1 MILMNRKIWILLFVL
16 SLSSCVGG
24 KFSYS
29 FDTGRQLDFSKGKW
43 IFNKTESN
51 STIFDS
57 ELNVLAYNEFRNLL
71 GDSLMDLN
79 ALRAKKMVPPKIEF
93 ELSKEALQQL
103 GKDTGCQ
110 YLINTR
116 GYIVS
121 NGAGSISFDT
131 GNGYYSA
138 SNQSSVSIAIYN
150 LESGTLVSA
159 SQAVGK
165 ATAENSHFDDN
176 KGTPSIN
183 SSAETLM
190 LKAAKNLIRKYDKY
204 RLDR

>member
-1 MILMNRKIWILLFVL
+1 MNRKFWILLFVCTL
-16 SLSSCVGG
+16 FSCVGG
-24 KFSYS
+24 KFNYS
-29 FDTGRQLDFSKGKW
+29 FDTGRQLDFSQGKW

-51 STIFDS
+51 SKVFDS
-57 ELNVLAYNEFRNLL
+57 EFNVLAYNEFRKLL

-79 ALRAKKMVPPKIEF
+79 ALRAKKMIPPKIEF

-103 GKDTGCQ
+103 GKDTDCQ

-116 GYIVS
+116 GYIVG
-121 NGAGSISFDT
+121 NGAGSVSFDT

-138 SNQSSVSIAIYN
+138 SNQSSVSIAIYD
-150 LESGTLVSA
+150 LVSGTLLSA

-176 KGTPSIN
+176 RGIPAIN

-190 LKAAKNLIRKYDKY
+190 LKAAKNLIGKYEKY
-204 RLDR
+204 RLDK

>member
-1 MILMNRKIWILLFVL
+1 MNRKFWILLFVCTL
-16 SLSSCVGG
+16 FSCVGG
-24 KFSYS
+24 KFNYS
-29 FDTGRQLDFSKGKW
+29 FDTGRQLDFSQGKW

-51 STIFDS
+51 SKVFDS
-57 ELNVLAYNEFRNLL
+57 ELNVLAYNEFRKLL

-79 ALRAKKMVPPKIEF
+79 ALRAKKMIPPKIEF

-103 GKDTGCQ
+103 GKDTDCQ

-116 GYIVS
+116 GYIVG
-121 NGAGSISFDT
+121 NGAGSVSFDT

-138 SNQSSVSIAIYN
+138 SNQSSVSIAIYD
-150 LESGTLVSA
+150 LVSGTLLSA

-176 KGTPSIN
+176 RGIPAIN

-190 LKAAKNLIRKYDKY
+190 LKAAKNLIGKYEKY
-204 RLDR
+204 RLDK

>member
-1 MILMNRKIWILLFVL
+1 MNRKIWILLVIG
-16 SLSSCVGG
+16 SLFSCVGG
-24 KFSYS
+24 KFNYS
-29 FDTGRQLDFSKGKW
+29 FDTGKQLDFSKGKW
-43 IFNKTESN
+43 IFNRTESN
-51 STIFDS
+51 SQVFDS
-57 ELNVLAYNEFRNLL
+57 ELNVLAYNEFRKLL

-79 ALRAKKMVPPKIEF
+79 ALRAKKMVSPKIEF
-93 ELSKEALQQL
+93 ELSKEALRQL
-103 GKDTGCQ
+103 GKDTDCQ

-116 GYIVS
+116 GYIVG

-150 LESGTLVSA
+150 LKSGTLVSA

-176 KGTPSIN
+176 RGIPAIN

-190 LKAAKNLIRKYDKY
+190 LKATKNLIGKYDKY
-204 RLDR
+204 RLDQ